1 MKIFVENLEFVGS
14 HGVYEGER
22 REGRRF
28 SVDLSVDIED
38 GDGIEEDRISETID
52 YRDLAGVITDIGEG
66 ESVRLIESLA
76 DRILS
81 RVFDEFERVH
91 HASVTVRKFA
101 PGVPGSPE
109 SVGIEMARSR

>member
-1 MKIFVENLEFVGS
+1 MRIFVENLEFVGA

-28 SVDLSVDIED
+28 RVDLSVDVAD
-38 GDGIEEDRISETID
+38 GSGITEDRISETID
-52 YRDLAGVITDIGEG
+52 YRDLAEVITEVGRG

-76 DRILS
+76 DRMLDRI
-81 RVFDEFERVH
+81 FERFDRVDR
-91 HASVTVRKFA
+91 AEVTVRKFA
-101 PGVPGSPE
+101 PGVPGSPQ